1 MLGGMLVNRL
11 RYIYLLIGLATI
23 LVSGWRMNISIFYQ
37 YLIDYYKIDNITSIT
52 LFLVISSIV
61 AMFSS
66 SFLGVLYDR
75 KGSATPLYI
84 ATLMQFFSAFVVWF
98 MRYYTWDKS
107 MWLWYIGGAM
117 AGFVLP
123 ALVVTINPTI
133 ITIFSTKPNIAL
145 AIVQS
150 GNYLAQS
157 LWSPLIPKLIVYL
170 DPFTTLSLLSITSA
184 IMIAICG
191 KVYSNIKIERSSS
204 QNISQSQSIP
214 RLFIVTLIPI
224 FFIATSSIM
233 LNSFIASII
242 IEFCRSFNIDENTIL
257 LTYIPMAIGVAGV
270 LQCIGAFTWGFI
282 ARRIGV
288 LKAFPLLYAFQTI
301 ATFMIISLSRIGI
314 EAVIIA
320 IWLRYLMFGGEP
332 IIHMMVI
339 PTLFGE
345 RNLGKLLGLQTSSV
359 MASSIIAPLL
369 GGIVRDL
376 TGFFITTVAT
386 SAMFSLLATIIATI
400 VVLFRHRIES
410 L

>member
-1 MLGGMLVNRL
+1 
-11 RYIYLLIGLATI
+11 
-23 LVSGWRMNISIFYQ
+23 
-37 YLIDYYKIDNITSIT
+37 
-52 LFLVISSIV
+52 
-61 AMFSS
+61 
-66 SFLGVLYDR
+66 
-75 KGSATPLYI
+75 
-84 ATLMQFFSAFVVWF
+84 
-98 MRYYTWDKS
+98 
-107 MWLWYIGGAM
+107 
-117 AGFVLP
+117 
-123 ALVVTINPTI
+123 
-133 ITIFSTKPNIAL
+133 
-145 AIVQS
+145 
-150 GNYLAQS
+150 
-157 LWSPLIPKLIVYL
+157 
-170 DPFTTLSLLSITSA
+170 
-184 IMIAICG
+184 
-191 KVYSNIKIERSSS
+191 
-204 QNISQSQSIP
+204 
-214 RLFIVTLIPI
+214 
-224 FFIATSSIM
+224 M
-233 LNSFIASII
+233 LNSFIAPII
-242 IEFCRSFNIDENTIL
+242 IEFCRSFNIDENTIS